1 MKKINNFFSILIIA
15 ILLLNIFLPIAMG
28 NSEIVNNEEYNETI
42 YNNTDS
48 EKSNEI
54 IDNNQLIENN
64 EISDNNEIIENEEVN
79 DVDKDEDIETEDDIK
94 DNNQIEENNTIENN
108 TIENNINEN
117 NEIMLLDNEPSLGVQ
132 YKTHVQYIGWQD
144 YVQDGKTSGTSG
156 QSLRL
161 EGINIQLLNA
171 EKNLNIKYQVHIE
184 NIGWQSWKKNG
195 EIAGT
200 SGQSLRLEAIRIC
213 LGDSDDYS
221 VMYRVHVQNVG
232 WQDWKTD
239 GEMAGTSGQ
248 SLRLEAIEI
257 KIVPKQKKG
266 KLYIDTPSNGSTYYS
281 SSTIN
286 VQGWKM
292 ANTSNSSIKAYI
304 DNTEV
309 ASSTITYYNRTDVT
323 NAILD
328 YGTATQNPKAGF
340 KFSINAANL
349 SNGNHTIKIVL
360 YSETT
365 ALTTISSTFKVDKNL
380 HVSYRSHVQ
389 YVGWQGYVLDGEM
402 SGTSGNSYRVE
413 AMNIDLINAP
423 ENAKILY
430 RAHVQNIGWQGWKAN
445 GEMAGTSGQELRI
458 EAIEIK
464 LQNMDN
470 YTVEYQVHIQ
480 DKGWSNWYIDGE
492 TAGTVGQS
500 KRIEAIRIRIVSK
513 YKRNY
518 KGIDVSQF
526 NGNINW
532 GFVKR
537 DNVDFA
543 FIRVGFRGYG
553 QAGNFAEDATFKK
566 NIQAAKVAGIP
577 VGVYFVTQAITDAE
591 AVEEANWVLQKI
603 KEYDIEYPIAIDI
616 EAPGLEKPTD
626 IPRTQNL
633 DKNTRTRLAKI
644 FCQTIQNAGYTPI
657 IYTNVDWA
665 VNKLNMSELAE
676 FDTWIAHHKYDATS
690 KPNYNGAYTIW
701 QYSDK
706 GSINGVL
713 GEVDLNICYKK
724 Y

>member
-1 MKKINNFFSILIIA
+1 MKKINNFFSIVIIA

-79 DVDKDEDIETEDDIK
+79 DVDKDKDIETEDDIK

-108 TIENNINEN
+108 INEN
-117 NEIMLLDNEPSLGVQ
+117 NEIMPLDNEPSLGVQ

-195 EIAGT
+195 EMAGT

-213 LGDSDDYS
+213 LEDSDDYS

-480 DKGWSNWYIDGE
+480 DKGWSDWYIDGE
-492 TAGTVGQS
+492 TAGTIGQS
-500 KRIEAIRIRIVSK
+500 KRIEAVRIRIVSK

-553 QAGNFAEDATFKK
+553 QAGNFAEDTMFKR
-566 NIQAAKVAGIP
+566 NIEAAKAAGVP
-577 VGVYFVTQAITDAE
+577 VGIYFVTQAITDAE